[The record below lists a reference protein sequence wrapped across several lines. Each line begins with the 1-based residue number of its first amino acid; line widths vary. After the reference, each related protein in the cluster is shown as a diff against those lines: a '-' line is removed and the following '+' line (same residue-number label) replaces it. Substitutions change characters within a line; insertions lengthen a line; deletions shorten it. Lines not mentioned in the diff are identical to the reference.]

1 MLIPTGLLRHASP
14 ADLLFGQREVPS
26 AAKTVARIAVA
37 TLLISGLCLVLS
49 SPAKAGDWDVTVG
62 AGATY
67 GPEYPGADEYSIS
80 PLPYVDV
87 TWRDRLF
94 LRSEQGLGGYVINW
108 AEREDSLIE
117 GLSVGLSVRPSES
130 RDEDDDNRLDGLG
143 DIDLSAEV
151 GLFATLEVGFLEFG
165 AELYQDVGNG
175 HEGLRGEV
183 STGVGHQLTERLS
196 VGAETFLQFGDGQY
210 LESFFGVTGRQAARS
225 RFGRYDAGAG
235 LYGAGVSL
243 SSRYQL
249 TESWSLLGFVEYS
262 RLVGDA
268 ADSPIVE
275 NEGAVEV
282 GGFIAYRF

>member
-1 MLIPTGLLRHASP
+1 MLIPNGLLRHVYLRE
-14 ADLLFGQREVPS
+14 LLLGQRREPS
-26 AAKTVARIAVA
+26 AVKIAVLSLA
-37 TLLISGLCLVLS
+37 VVGLLCLLAS
-49 SPAKAGDWDVTVG
+49 AARADDWDVTIG
-62 AGATY
+62 AGAIY
-67 GPEYPGADEYSIS
+67 GPEYPGADEYGFS

-94 LRSEQGLGGYVINW
+94 LRSEQGLGGYVVNW
-108 AEREDSLIE
+108 ENQDGGLIE
-117 GLSVGLSVRPSES
+117 GLSAGLSVRPSET
-130 RDEDDDNRLDGLG
+130 RDEDDDDRLDGLG

-151 GLFATLEVGFLEFG
+151 GLFATLEVGFLTFG

-196 VGAETFLQFGDGQY
+196 VEAETFLQFGDGQY
-210 LESFFGVTGRQAARS
+210 LESFFGVTGRQAGRS
-225 RFGRYDAGAG
+225 RLDRYDAGSG
-235 LYGAGVSL
+235 LYGAGVGL
-243 SSRYQL
+243 STRYQL
-249 TESWSLLGFVEYS
+249 TESWGLLGFVEYS

-282 GGFIAYRF
+282 GAFVAYRF

>member
-1 MLIPTGLLRHASP
+1 MLIPNGLLRHVYLRELLLGQRREPSAVKIAVLSL
-14 ADLLFGQREVPS
+14 AVAGLLFLLAS
-26 AAKTVARIAVA
+26 AARAD
-37 TLLISGLCLVLS
+37 
-49 SPAKAGDWDVTVG
+49 DWDVTLG
-62 AGATY
+62 AGAIY
-67 GPEYPGADEYSIS
+67 GPEYPGADEYGFS

-94 LRSEQGLGGYVINW
+94 LRSEQGLGGYVVNW
-108 AEREDSLIE
+108 ENQDGGLIE
-117 GLSVGLSVRPSES
+117 GLSAGLSVRPSET
-130 RDEDDDNRLDGLG
+130 RDEDDDDRLDGLG

-151 GLFATLEVGFLEFG
+151 GLFATLEVGFLTFG

-196 VGAETFLQFGDGQY
+196 VEAETFLQFGDGQY
-210 LESFFGVTGRQAARS
+210 LESFFGVTGRQAGRS
-225 RFGRYDAGAG
+225 RLDRYDAGSG
-235 LYGAGVSL
+235 LYGAGVGL
-243 SSRYQL
+243 STRYQL
-249 TESWSLLGFVEYS
+249 TESWGLLGFVEYS

-282 GGFIAYRF
+282 GAFVAYRF